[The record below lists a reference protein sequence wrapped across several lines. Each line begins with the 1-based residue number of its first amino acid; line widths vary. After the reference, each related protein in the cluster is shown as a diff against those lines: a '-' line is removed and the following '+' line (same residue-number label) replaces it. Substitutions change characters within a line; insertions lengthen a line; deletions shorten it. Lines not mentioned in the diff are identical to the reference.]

1 MKKTILIILLI
12 HIVSVGNS
20 QSSAKK
26 PSYVQIDYLYGNVIA
41 HSPDSNA
48 FLQGHPEGF
57 ILSWNQKN
65 YGGEHWESRYNYP
78 DFGVSLSFQD
88 YKSDVLGDLYA
99 LYGHYNFYL
108 LNRKKENQ
116 FILRTGFGISYN
128 TNPYDKVK
136 NNKNIAFGSA
146 IGSSTYLKL
155 YYQRENILDR
165 LGLNAGIT
173 FVHAS
178 NANVK
183 SPNNGVNTWA
193 ATLGVNYQLDKNPAP
208 FDLIPSQDPKRY
220 REPIKLNIALRGGV
234 NESEYIGSGMKGFA
248 VLSVY
253 ADKRLSKNSAI
264 QIGSDVYYSPF
275 LEDFY
280 NIANVKNPDKL
291 TSLSNIR
298 IGGFIGYEQFIN
310 KFSVEGQIG
319 YYIKREFHYQS
330 EIYEALALKRYFNKK
345 WFVAVRLKIHA
356 ANAETVEFGGG
367 IRF

>member
-1 MKKTILIILLI
+1 MKRTILITLLL
-12 HIVSVGNS
+12 HIVSTGYS
-20 QSSAKK
+20 QTSEKK

-48 FLQGHPEGF
+48 FLQGHPEGY

-78 DFGVSLSFQD
+78 DFGISLSYQD

-108 LNRKKENQ
+108 LNRKKTNQ
-116 FILRTGFGISYN
+116 LILRTGFGISYN
-128 TNPYDKVK
+128 TNPYDKEN

-146 IGSSTYLKL
+146 LGSSTYFKL
-155 YYQRENILDR
+155 YYQRENILER
-165 LGLNAGIT
+165 FGLNAGIT
-173 FVHAS
+173 FIHAS

-193 ATLGVNYQLDKNPAP
+193 ATIGVNYQLDENPAP
-208 FDLIPSQDPKRY
+208 FELIPSEDPLKY

-234 NESEYIGSGMKGFA
+234 NEAEYIGSGMKGFA

-264 QIGSDVYYSPF
+264 QFGSDVYYSPF
-275 LEDFY
+275 LEEY
-280 NIANVKNPDKL
+280 YKISNIKNPDRL
-291 TSLSNIR
+291 TSFTNIR
-298 IGGFIGYEQFIN
+298 IGAFIGYEQIVN

-319 YYIKREFHYQS
+319 YYLVSDFDYQTKV
-330 EIYEALALKRYFNKK
+330 YEALSLKRYINKK
-345 WFVAVRLKIHA
+345 WFVAVRLKVHGA
-356 ANAETVEFGGG
+356 DAETVEFGGG